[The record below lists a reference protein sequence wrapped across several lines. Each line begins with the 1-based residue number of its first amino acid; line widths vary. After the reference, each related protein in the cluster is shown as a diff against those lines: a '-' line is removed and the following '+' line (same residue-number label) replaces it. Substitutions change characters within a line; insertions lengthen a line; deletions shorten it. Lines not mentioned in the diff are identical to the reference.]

1 MKSKGGLSR
10 DIIYVYKETS
20 LVIYHLQT
28 AKTRPSLCQTLP
40 ARSPHPSPHL
50 HASSLTPPFPFRMF
64 LNCIYLHDIPIL
76 QRESVLI
83 IFVISYLQH
92 DLMKSRCTEFFM
104 IPNSMNMLPF
114 KLALLKQVIGD
125 PPRCQVYR
133 LDCKLYLRCAT
144 YDLLL
149 INCIFVHRD
158 RVKLF
163 TR

>member
-1 MKSKGGLSR
+1 M
-10 DIIYVYKETS
+10 
-20 LVIYHLQT
+20 IYHLQT

-40 ARSPHPSPHL
+40 ARSPHPSSPTRFLSH
-50 HASSLTPPFPFRMF
+50 SSVPFRMF

-92 DLMKSRCTEFFM
+92 DLIKSRCTEFFM

-114 KLALLKQVIGD
+114 KLDLLKPVIGD

-144 YDLLL
+144 YHLLL